1 VLTDKIAMKKKILVF
16 DKNRDILDMIEIIL
30 TQEGYEVDPVCFH
43 NQVSKRIEEFKPD
56 AILLDVVNP
65 TAEGTELCEAIKNAE
80 DTSHI
85 PVIVLSTHPKVNVVK
100 EICADEVVAKPF
112 DIDFLVAVVE
122 QQLISA

>member
-1 VLTDKIAMKKKILVF
+1 MKKKILVF
-16 DKNRDILDMIEIIL
+16 DRNRDILDMIEIIL
-30 TQEGYEVDPVCFH
+30 TQEGYVVDPVCLH
-43 NQVSKRIEEFKPD
+43 DQVSKRIQEFKPD

-80 DTSHI
+80 ESAHI
-85 PVIVLSTHPKVNVVK
+85 PVVVLSTHPKVNVVK

-112 DIDFLVAVVE
+112 DINFLVAVVE